1 MTTNARLTRR
11 ARRDLDG
18 VLHDLQERARTLLT
32 ARLDPLELI
41 TEMRR
46 PLVDAHDG
54 VTYAVLHAR
63 AAGYPWGVIAARLGE
78 DEAFVQ
84 GHYEPVEAR
93 WVARE
98 GIHPDVHATEGQPLH
113 LLG

>member
-1 MTTNARLTRR
+1 MATNTRLTRR

-18 VLHDLQERARTLLT
+18 VLRDLTDRAHALLDERY
-32 ARLDPLELI
+32 DPLTLI

-54 VTYAVLHAR
+54 VTYAVIHAHLS
-63 AAGYPWGVIAARLGE
+63 GCPWDLIAARLGQ
-78 DEAFVQ
+78 DEAFVRA
-84 GHYEPVEAR
+84 HYEPIEAQ
-93 WVARE
+93 WRE
-98 GIHPDVHATEGQPLH
+98 RKGIHPDVHATEGQPLH